1 MFTPPDGPV
10 LTASSARE
18 LDDSYFQSRPFGYFS
33 SRIDSL
39 VKATQSTVTGD
50 NQGLG
55 ADVLAAL
62 GETSLGGLLD
72 FDQSDRTL
80 QVATDAFA
88 LRHHAAESVVRLY
101 HGLTVGTA
109 TQGSVPCVWA
119 AIAEGPTRTVD
130 LVSTAQEHLL
140 SPQGHEGFWK
150 IVFPEALVAEVPAEE
165 QSLADQAL
173 NVVGDWL
180 VHAMN
185 LLVRSDINVN
195 AAHNKVKHGLAVRA
209 RGDLRLTFSTQAPD
223 LDGNVALSGLS
234 GEKAAD
240 IFDGITLDYLARP
253 PKVGDRKQ
261 GLEVSS
267 LRLDPA
273 TLLAETWLMIIA
285 HSAIF
290 HVAASKHFASR
301 EVSFQAFPRL
311 PLGPTPAHL
320 LGEAVVGMRFPVTTP
335 PDGGPLDRKTGV
347 AFRTSFVPLNV
358 NVARKFSGK
367 LVDG

>member
-1 MFTPPDGPV
+1 MFTPPDGPS
-10 LTASSARE
+10 LTAPSARE

-39 VKATQSTVTGD
+39 VKATQSTGTGD
-50 NQGLG
+50 NEGLG

-62 GETSLGGLLD
+62 GQTSLAGLLD
-72 FDQSDRTL
+72 YDQSDRTL

-88 LRHHAAESVVRLY
+88 LRHHAAEAVVRLY

-109 TQGSVPCVWA
+109 TQGSVSCVWA

-130 LVSTAQEHLL
+130 LVRTAREHLL
-140 SPQGHEGFWK
+140 SPQGHESFWK
-150 IVFPEALVAEVPAEE
+150 MVFPAALVAKVPTEE
-165 QSLADQAL
+165 QALADQAL

-209 RGDLRLTFSTQAPD
+209 RGDLRLTFTTQAPD
-223 LDGNVALSGLS
+223 SDGNVALSGLS
-234 GEKAAD
+234 GENAVD
-240 IFDGITLDYLARP
+240 IFDGTTLDYLARP
-253 PKVGDRKQ
+253 PKVRERKQ

-273 TLLAETWLMIIA
+273 TLLAETWLMAIA

-290 HVAASKHFASR
+290 HVAASKHFAGR

-311 PLGPTPAHL
+311 PLGPTPLQL
-320 LGEAVVGMRFPVTTP
+320 LGESVVGMRFPVTTP

-347 AFRTSFVPLNV
+347 ALRSSFVPMDV
-358 NVARKFSGK
+358 NYADKFSGK
-367 LVDG
+367 VVDG